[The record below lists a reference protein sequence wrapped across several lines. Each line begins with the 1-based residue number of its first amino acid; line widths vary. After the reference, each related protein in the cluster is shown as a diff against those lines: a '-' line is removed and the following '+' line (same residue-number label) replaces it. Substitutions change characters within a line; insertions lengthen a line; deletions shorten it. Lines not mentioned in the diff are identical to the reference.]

1 MHEVPRRTQS
11 CVQHSGHGA
20 GADTRD
26 MVLCD
31 LHISI
36 VKNYLLLIVLI
47 TCIQRED
54 AKGAKLIAVSLS
66 VKVEHL
72 ALQCRIS
79 MSQHKALFGATF
91 DPNLQQWNMQHYPHT
106 DCARHKAPILVLAS
120 VYMVCVCVCAGSTPS
135 CRSCRWWQ
143 KQATKGSGRLL
154 AKGQSLC
161 AMSLGMWRT
170 CNSL

>member
-66 VKVEHL
+66 VKFEHL
-72 ALQCRIS
+72 APQCRIS
-79 MSQHKALFGATF
+79 MSQHKALSLVRPLTPTF
-91 DPNLQQWNMQHYPHT
+91 SNGICSIIPTLTVPGI
-106 DCARHKAPILVLAS
+106 KP
-120 VYMVCVCVCAGSTPS
+120 
-135 CRSCRWWQ
+135 
-143 KQATKGSGRLL
+143 
-154 AKGQSLC
+154 QS
-161 AMSLGMWRT
+161 
-170 CNSL
+170 